1 MERREYSETMTA
13 LDGDSDFRRQLK
25 PSALLRYVEQVS
37 ADHARAYGMDRQ
49 FFTEHH
55 SAFLVAKTAVQI
67 TRRPMRAEKF
77 TLTTACF
84 RVLQRERKTNGT
96 QRIFRDDDR
105 AGW

>member
-55 SAFLVAKTAVQI
+55 SAFLGGK
-67 TRRPMRAEKF
+67 TRRCRSPGVP
-77 TLTTACF
+77 CG
-84 RVLQRERKTNGT
+84 RKNSP
-96 QRIFRDDDR
+96 
-105 AGW
+105 

>member
-49 FFTEHH
+49 FFTEHQCL
-55 SAFLVAKTAVQI
+55 SGGK
-67 TRRPMRAEKF
+67 
-77 TLTTACF
+77 
-84 RVLQRERKTNGT
+84 NGGA
-96 QRIFRDDDR
+96 DHPASH
-105 AGW
+105 AGGKIHPDHGL